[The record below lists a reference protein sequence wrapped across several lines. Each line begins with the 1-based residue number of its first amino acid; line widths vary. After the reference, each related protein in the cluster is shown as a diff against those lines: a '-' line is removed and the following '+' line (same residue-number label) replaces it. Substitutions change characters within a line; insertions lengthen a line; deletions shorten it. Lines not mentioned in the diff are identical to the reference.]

1 MWGNRQIL
9 HEKYDYPYR
18 DALQHLAGMPVTVK
32 AKPMEGPRQPL
43 ETAAIE
49 RTWNAFLANASNYGT
64 ATLRIDDARSG
75 KVDINWLPAD
85 APHDRAF
92 NRLTLDAGTG
102 AVIRNESFADKPPMQ
117 RLRAGML
124 PLHNGRYFGPIG
136 IVLVC
141 IGALMLPVFAAT
153 GWWLYLDRRRRAQ
166 PQRRQASAATRPC

>member
-1 MWGNRQIL
+1 
-9 HEKYDYPYR
+9 
-18 DALQHLAGMPVTVK
+18 MPVVTK
-32 AKPMEGPRQPL
+32 AKPVEGARQAL
-43 ETAAIE
+43 EGAALE

-64 ATLRIDDARSG
+64 ATLRIDDARTG

-92 NRLTLDAGTG
+92 NRLTIDASTG
-102 AVIRNESFADKPPMQ
+102 AVLRNESFASKPPMQ
-117 RLRAGML
+117 RLLAGML

-136 IVLVC
+136 IVLVL

-166 PQRRQASAATRPC
+166 LQRKNASAATRPC